1 MTPQPPGRSVLVVE
15 DDGDIRDALT
25 FILRD
30 QGYQVDS
37 ASNGRE
43 ALDHL
48 RQGSRANLIVLD
60 LMMPVMDGWQ
70 FRHEQQRDPALAGIP
85 VVIVSADGSVQ
96 HKAASI
102 GAIDYVRKPIDL
114 DAFVGLVGRCCPA
127 GADRAAG

>member
-1 MTPQPPGRSVLVVE
+1 MIPQPRGQSVLVLE

-25 FILRD
+25 FVLRD
-30 QGYQVDS
+30 RGYQVDS
-37 ASNGRE
+37 ASNGQE
-43 ALDHL
+43 ALDQL
-48 RQGSRANLIVLD
+48 RRGSRANLIVLD

-85 VVIVSADGSVQ
+85 VVIVSADGSVR

-114 DAFVGLVGRCCPA
+114 DAFLGLVGRYCP
-127 GADRAAG
+127 ADRAAG